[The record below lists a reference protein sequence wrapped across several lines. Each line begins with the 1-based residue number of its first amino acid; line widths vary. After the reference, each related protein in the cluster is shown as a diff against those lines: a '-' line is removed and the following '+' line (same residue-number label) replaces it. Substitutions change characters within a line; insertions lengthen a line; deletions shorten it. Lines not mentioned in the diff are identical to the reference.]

1 MHLTPTTRYTL
12 IVTLLLAL
20 ALWLPVQAFAGQTGE
35 MTGIEALEDGQKAF
49 NTGDYELSFSLW
61 SSLATQGHADA
72 QVFVGLSYEN
82 GWGTAKNKQ
91 LATIWYQ
98 KAAKNNHATAQYL
111 LGLRYIQGTDS
122 ERAEGLMWL
131 QQAAAN
137 GESAAQ
143 QFLEKGQT
151 RGWFSGIT
159 ASTVPAMLTDAPS
172 APPVPSVPT
181 AKTSESQ
188 TVALVD

>member
-1 MHLTPTTRYTL
+1 MHLTLTTRRQH
-12 IVTLLLAL
+12 IITLLLAL
-20 ALWLPVQAFAGQTGE
+20 ALWLPVQAFAEG

-49 NTGDYELSFSLW
+49 NMGDYELSFSLW

-72 QVFVGLSYEN
+72 QVFVGLSYDN

-91 LATIWYQ
+91 LAMIWYQ
-98 KAAKNNHATAQYL
+98 KAAKNNHATGQYL
-111 LGLRYIQGTDS
+111 LGLHYIQGTET

-137 GESAAQ
+137 GDSSAQ

-151 RGWFSGIT
+151 RGWFTGIT
-159 ASTVPAMLTDAPS
+159 ASTVPAMLSNSPSAPS
-172 APPVPSVPT
+172 APSVPP
-181 AKTSESQ
+181 AKPSESQ
-188 TVALVD
+188 TVALAN